1 MNIVCL
7 GAQMI
12 TTDQQ
17 TTEQASLTSITTM
30 MLVCMY
36 RIYLQRDAEYKRH
49 IILKGDR

>member
-17 TTEQASLTSITTM
+17 TTGQASLTSITTM

-36 RIYLQRDAEYKRH
+36 RMYRIDLQTDAE
-49 IILKGDR
+49 LKIHFERR